1 MGGTAF
7 RALAGFGRHGR
18 LHEEHLFELAGD
30 LPVET
35 SFVNTQD
42 EADRFLAHIA
52 AAGLNLFY
60 LRVPVEYG
68 FTAGV
73 ADGDQR

>member
-1 MGGTAF
+1 M
-7 RALAGFGRHGR
+7 
-18 LHEEHLFELAGD
+18 
-30 LPVET
+30 
-35 SFVNTQD
+35 SFVITPD

-60 LRVPVEYG
+60 LRVPVAYG

-73 ADGDQR
+73 ADGDKR